1 MKTLAKLLY
10 VEADEEITDL
20 VDRLRDLSL
29 EDEVTFVVPE
39 RARALQS
46 AMSFRLLKR
55 YADSYG
61 KRVNLV
67 SGDPRLQ
74 AMSLEAGFT
83 AYPNLAAYDRGGEVH
98 RPELAGEPTST
109 GATAI
114 APAAPAV
121 APTAPPTGQA
131 TAPQR
136 GVATMDRPRE
146 TSVMSAP
153 PKQQAPAS
161 RKPAPAGPPLG
172 SYRPYLIGA
181 AVLAVVALL
190 VGILYLPTATATV
203 FVQGTPV
210 KADVTLLGAP
220 GATAGSPDHFATQA
234 IHAEESQNLPGTP
247 TGQKQ
252 IDAAKATGQVTFKA
266 SCSGFICSVPIR
278 SGTDVSTGSGK
289 HYLTTKSVTVQSTL
303 VSQGSVDAPVAAVQA
318 GLAGNT
324 EIDTIRYINNNNPDD
339 LLSVNNGQAITGGA
353 DARTATVI
361 QQSDIDS
368 IKDVY
373 AKDALPR
380 VTDQLNGKA
389 QGKKLVLVGKGV
401 QATAK
406 PDHAVGEEVG
416 GFTVAIKVSG
426 DAVAYDEKVVQQ
438 LLKGFLQRKVPQGSQ
453 LTTDGT
459 TLKYDPPS
467 DANAD
472 GHVTL
477 NGHLSGFYAPIFVE
491 PAIRAHLKGMSPSK
505 GRAFLQTLRNVV
517 DARVTQSPFGL
528 PWLPLFSSRI
538 TLKIQEVSSSSASP

>member
-1 MKTLAKLLY
+1 VKTLAKLLY

-67 SGDPRLQ
+67 SGDSRLQ

-83 AYPNLAAYDRGGEVH
+83 AYPSLAAYDRGTEVH
-98 RPELAGEPTST
+98 SPEPVGEPAS
-109 GATAI
+109 GAATAI
-114 APAAPAV
+114 APPAPAV
-121 APTAPPTGQA
+121 AAPPPPTSQA
-131 TAPQR
+131 IAPQR
-136 GVATMDRPRE
+136 GVATLDRPRE
-146 TSVMSAP
+146 ASVISAP
-153 PKQQAPAS
+153 PKRPVPTQPKAAPS
-161 RKPAPAGPPLG
+161 GPPLT

-181 AVLAVVALL
+181 AVLVVVALL

-203 FVQGTPV
+203 SVQGTPL

-220 GATAGSPDHFATQA
+220 GTAAGSADHFATQA

-252 IDAAKATGQVTFKA
+252 IAANPSKGTVTFTHSCFFFCDDTIPKGWTVKTQDGKKYATQKA
-266 SCSGFICSVPIR
+266 IKMTGDSSADVDVVALVAGADGNTAV
-278 SGTDVSTGSGK
+278 GTITRIEGD
-289 HYLTTKSVTVQSTL
+289 
-303 VSQGSVDAPVAAVQA
+303 PA
-318 GLAGNT
+318 GL
-324 EIDTIRYINNNNPDD
+324 
-339 LLSVNNGQAITGGA
+339 SVRNKDATTGGT

-373 AKDALPR
+373 SKDALPR

-389 QGKKLVLVGKGV
+389 QGKKLVLVGGGV

-406 PDHAVGEEVG
+406 ADHAVGEEVG
-416 GFTVAIKVSG
+416 GFTVSIKVAG
-426 DAVAYDEKVVQQ
+426 DGVAYDEKAVQEQ
-438 LLKGFLQRKVPQGSQ
+438 LKGFLQRKVPQGSQ
-453 LTTDGT
+453 LTTNGT
-459 TLKYDPPS
+459 TVKYDPPT
-467 DANAD
+467 DATAD
-472 GHVTL
+472 GHITL
-477 NGHLSGFYAPIFVE
+477 NGHLSGFYTPIFLE
-491 PAIRAHLKGMSPSK
+491 AAIRSHLKGMSPDK
-505 GRAFLQTLRNVV
+505 GRAFLQSLQNVV

-528 PWLPLFSSRI
+528 PWLPFFSSRI

>member
-39 RARALQS
+39 RARSLQS

-67 SGDPRLQ
+67 SADPRLQ

-83 AYPNLAAYDRGGEVH
+83 AYPNLASYDRGSEVH
-98 RPELAGEPTST
+98 RPELVDAPGPS
-109 GATAI
+109 

-121 APTAPPTGQA
+121 PAGAVTAPPTGQA
-131 TAPQR
+131 IAPQR
-136 GVATMDRPRE
+136 GVATLDRPRE
-146 TSVMSAP
+146 ASVVSAP
-153 PKQQAPAS
+153 PKRQVPAP
-161 RKPAPAGPPLG
+161 RKPAPSGPPLG

-181 AVLAVVALL
+181 AVLGVIGLL

-203 FVQGTPV
+203 FVQGTPI

-220 GATAGSPDHFATQA
+220 GTAAGSPDHFATQA

-266 SCSGFICSVPIR
+266 SCSGFLCSIPIR

-289 HYLTTKSVTVQSTL
+289 HYVTTKSVTVQSTL

-324 EIDTIRYINNNNPDD
+324 EMDTIRYINSNNPDD

-361 QQSDIDS
+361 QQSDMDS
-368 IKDVY
+368 IRDVY
-373 AKDALPR
+373 AKDAVPR
-380 VTDQLNGKA
+380 VADQLNGKA
-389 QGKKLVLVGKGV
+389 QGKKLVLVGNGV
-401 QATAK
+401 QAAATA
-406 PDHAVGEEVG
+406 DHKVGEEVT
-416 GFTVAIKVSG
+416 GFTITIKVSG
-426 DAVAYDEKVVQQ
+426 DGVAFDEKAVQQ
-438 LLKGFLQRKVPQGSQ
+438 MLKGFLQRKVPQGSQ
-453 LTTDGT
+453 LTTDGM
-459 TLKYDPPS
+459 TLKYDPPT

-472 GHVTL
+472 GHITL
-477 NGHLSGFYAPIFVE
+477 NGHLSGFYTPIFLE
-491 PAIRAHLKGMSPSK
+491 TAIRGHLKGMSPSK
-505 GRAFLQTLRNVV
+505 ARAFLQTLPNVME
-517 DARVTQSPFGL
+517 ARVTQSPFGL